1 MSQKEHEV
9 AGIMAKD
16 VEDER
21 RLRKYAM
28 KYETIVKQF
37 DELKGIATD
46 NTTMKW
52 RKRSRGGASGGNA
65 GATSRLKGESN
76 EALLK
81 TVTRFLHEL

>member
-1 MSQKEHEV
+1 MSHKEHEV

-46 NTTMKW
+46 STTMKW
-52 RKRSRGGASGGNA
+52 RKRSRGGASGANA
-65 GATSRLKGESN
+65 VLPHACRVKVMKHCCRL
-76 EALLK
+76 
-81 TVTRFLHEL
+81 